1 MCVGAVDLVFLI
13 WSILCLICVSKEYV
27 PVDNYL
33 VNCGSSENV
42 TVSGRVFLA
51 DTLNSGILSTP
62 HRIFAKTSSNLH
74 VPFPFNYDSPL
85 YQTARILNGTS
96 EFSFPIRKPGRHWVR
111 LHFFPFMDQNYNLS
125 SARFSVSAQDSQ
137 NFTLLKN
144 FQPSNA
150 SVLKEYSFNISTNRL
165 VLVFTP
171 AANSFGFVNALEVFS
186 LPDEVIPSGAGMNNP
201 QGIRQDLSGHAL
213 ETIARIN
220 MGIAAVP
227 PQNDTLWRVWVPDA
241 RYLSSSNLVHFVSK
255 KGDVNYTGSGVTQNI
270 APPLVYETAERLE
283 QVDFSIRFN
292 ATWSFAVDPG
302 FEYFVRFHF
311 CDIVSNSSSRLMFNV
326 FLNSGI
332 VSANLELR
340 TKNVPYYI
348 DVVKRL
354 GNDRDLSI
362 TIGPSDVGNVLP
374 DGILN
379 GLEIMKISN
388 SKDSLDAADSEIQSS
403 STSSKAKLW
412 AILGSSIGAFCL
424 LVFGLVSV
432 LVYRSRRR
440 GSIDRSTGGDEVSK
454 YAEETSSISR
464 SKPVID
470 PSRPRENVNLIEWVM
485 NTLKKGDLE
494 TAVDPHIKAGL
505 NPESLQKFAET
516 AEKCL
521 AGCGLDRPTM
531 GDVLWNLEFA
541 LQLQRK
547 DETTT
552 SQNHHDCANVSQPDE
567 ISTST
572 TQFSIGSM
580 GDLAGVSIS
589 RVFSQMVK
597 ADMKDLNDK
606 I

>member
-1 MCVGAVDLVFLI
+1 MCAGAVDLIFLI

-62 HRIFAKTSSNLH
+62 HTIFAKTSSNLH

-125 SARFSVSAQDSQ
+125 SARFSVSAQNSQ

-186 LPDEVIPSGAGMNNP
+186 LPDEVIPSGTGMNNP

-255 KGDVNYTGSGVTQNI
+255 KEAVNYTGSGVTQNI

-440 GSIDRSTGGDEVSK
+440 GFIDRSTGGDEVSK

-547 DETTT
+547 DETT

>member
-1 MCVGAVDLVFLI
+1 MCVGAVDLIFLI

-125 SARFSVSAQDSQ
+125 SARFSVSAQNSQ

-186 LPDEVIPSGAGMNNP
+186 LPDEVIPSGTGMNNP

-255 KGDVNYTGSGVTQNI
+255 KGAVNYTGSGVTQNI

-292 ATWSFAVDPG
+292 ATWSFTVDPG

-440 GSIDRSTGGDEVSK
+440 GFIDRSTGGDEVSK

-485 NTLKKGDLE
+485 NTLKKGELE
-494 TAVDPHIKAGL
+494 TAVDPHIKTGL

-547 DETTT
+547 DETT

>member
-125 SARFSVSAQDSQ
+125 SARFSVSAQNSQ

-150 SVLKEYSFNISTNRL
+150 SVLKEYSFNITTNRL

-186 LPDEVIPSGAGMNNP
+186 LPDEVIPAGAGMNNP

-213 ETIARIN
+213 ETIARVN
-220 MGIAAVP
+220 MGIASVP

-255 KGDVNYTGSGVTQNI
+255 KGAVNYTGSGVTQNI

-379 GLEIMKISN
+379 GLDIMKISN

-412 AILGSSIGAFCL
+412 AILGSSIGAFGL

-440 GSIDRSTGGDEVSK
+440 GSIDRSNGGDEVSK

-547 DETTT
+547 DETT
-552 SQNHHDCANVSQPDE
+552 SQNHHDCANVSQPE

>member
-1 MCVGAVDLVFLI
+1 MCIGAVDLIFLI

-125 SARFSVSAQDSQ
+125 SARFSVSAQNSQ

-165 VLVFTP
+165 VLIFTP

-255 KGDVNYTGSGVTQNI
+255 KGAVNYTGSGVTQNI

-440 GSIDRSTGGDEVSK
+440 GFIDRSTGGDEVSK

-547 DETTT
+547 DETT